1 MEYSALAQIYA
12 HAIIDGTRSIETV
25 PAPFRSD
32 AQAVLTQLQSNK

>member
-12 HAIIDGTRSIETV
+12 QAIMDGTRSIEAV

-32 AQAVLTQLQSNK
+32 TQVVLTQLQSNK